1 MCPMSSHRRRARLRM
16 WCMAIFTVGR
26 QPRQAHANKEE
37 IMKHKVQ
44 PAKAS
49 TSRRSFLRQ
58 GLAAGGAGGIAA
70 LGNRFPAVAKAA
82 RGGLTK
88 GDVAILQFLAAAELP
103 EADLWA
109 PHNEIGGGPGNDT
122 PR

>member
-58 GLAAGGAGGIAA
+58 GLAAGGAGVIAA
-70 LGNRFPAVAKAA
+70 LVNPVPAGAKAP
-82 RGGLTK
+82 RGGPTK
-88 GDVAILQFLAAAELP
+88 GDGAGFPFPAAAQLP
-103 EADLWA
+103 QGQLWA
-109 PHNEIGGGPGNDT
+109 QDNETGAVPGEQG
-122 PR
+122 